1 MYILGLKHIIH
12 QGLRKVLMMVCMTV
26 CASVLGQ
33 SGLPLGDNLVVNGDF
48 EQGDSGFVTDYTPT
62 SQYIDGPGK
71 YAVDNDVANH
81 YNNQGSTTSMLGQ
94 GHSGKYMMINGSGL
108 PQDIV
113 WQQSL
118 EVTNHTDYVFSVW
131 VAHLW
136 KNCGNDYTA
145 QLKFYINGEALNYTP
160 FVNSCTNANQRPNWQ
175 EFTANWNSGTSTM
188 ATITIRDIN
197 PNSEAGNDFGLDD
210 ISLREYLS
218 VGPISRITPV
228 CAGTSLELTPP
239 ELYCQGC
246 SGQWEILQGNTVI
259 HTSTANTLP
268 NVPFAWNGCWIRYA
282 VNYQGFWHYSN
293 AVQLFVTQG
302 LGVEIQFLQGDDSLC
317 FGDTAILHA
326 EVTNDVMFDFIA
338 IGDILCTDGSTVH
351 PADWTSCGKTA
362 KGIVFYVD
370 STDVHGWAM
379 GLTELDYVKWSNAT
393 GNIPGL
399 QTYTQP
405 RDAILDFRGKQNTE
419 VIHSEDYPAAWYCI
433 SKGGYLPAIGQLNV
447 FFGGL
452 AEVNTSLNLVGGTP
466 FATTE
471 KGWFLLSSTV
481 QSATRIYYIDRS
493 GSVQSGNKDYTGSV
507 YGNPPP
513 MRIARPVFDF

>member
-1 MYILGLKHIIH
+1 
-12 QGLRKVLMMVCMTV
+12 MMVCMTV

-48 EQGDSGFVTDYTPT
+48 EQGNTGFDFDYTYTPMNIDSEGLFCVDTDVQDHYPANNPPT
-62 SQYIDGPGK
+62 L
-71 YAVDNDVANH
+71 
-81 YNNQGSTTSMLGQ
+81 LGI
-94 GHSGKYMMINGSGL
+94 GHSGKYMMINGSGNED
-108 PQDIV
+108 DIV
-113 WQQSL
+113 WQETIVVPQ
-118 EVTNHTDYVFSVW
+118 HTDFVFSVW
-131 VAHLW
+131 VAHLHKTCSENYKAW
-136 KNCGNDYTA
+136 
-145 QLKFYINGEALNYTP
+145 LKFYINGVALNNVK

-259 HTSTANTLP
+259 HTSTTNTLP

-302 LGVEIQFLQGDDSLC
+302 LDVEIQFLQGDDSLC
-317 FGDTAILHA
+317 LGDTAILHA

-338 IGDILCTDGSTVH
+338 VGDILCTDGSTVH
-351 PADWTSCGKTA
+351 PADWASCGKTA

-370 STDVHGWAM
+370 STDVHGWAVSV
-379 GLTELDYVKWSNAT
+379 TEKSPVKWSNNN
-393 GNIPGL
+393 GSVQGL
-399 QTYTQP
+399 QLFTQP
-405 RDAILDFRGKQNTE
+405 RNAITDFQGKENTDKINTE
-419 VIHSEDYPAAWYCI
+419 QYPAAWYCL
-433 SKGGYLPAIGQLNV
+433 SEGGYLPSIGQLNV
-447 FFGGL
+447 LFGGL
-452 AEVNTSLNLVGGTP
+452 AEVNVSMNLVGGTP
-466 FATTE
+466 FSYAN
-471 KGWFLLSSTV
+471 GWYLLSSTV
-481 QSATRIYYIDRS
+481 KATDKVYYIDRS
-493 GSVQSGNKDYTGSV
+493 GVISGISKIIQGTSSA
-507 YGNPPP
+507 PHT
-513 MRIARPVFDF
+513 ARPVFDF